1 MVFLNTSRIVISLII
16 VTLTLRAR
24 AASIGVQNCCG
35 DLHNLFPS
43 LVSFPNSTNYNSTL
57 YSYYT
62 AQEVSIDPAC
72 FFSPG
77 SESDIASTLS
87 LFSQHK
93 CSFAIKSG
101 GHGIWGG
108 IANIQNGVSIDLAKF
123 NALGVASR
131 GNETVVK
138 IGVGMKWGQV
148 YQLLDAQGLAVP
160 GGRWGGVGVG
170 GLTLGGGISFF
181 STRVGFVCDNIVN
194 AQVVLASGK
203 IVNANAT
210 SHPELWRALKGG
222 SNNFGV
228 VTRLDLLAFPQGKF
242 WGGQVIQPYTPATLD
257 HFVDAVSTYSSDPE
271 FDIYASLIF
280 SYVFNSGSWIFI
292 SNVQYTQE
300 NNFPS
305 TLAPFT
311 DYEPDTQVQ
320 NTVRF
325 SNLSDFAD
333 TNSDADGPNGA
344 TRNFYFTRT
353 YGSSPVLIRQMYN
366 LHNETVSKTVS
377 LLTEAVSWSL
387 TAEPFPTVLTQWGD
401 RKGGNVLG
409 LHADDG
415 PLILWL
421 VTVFWHDPT
430 NDAMIAKAVSD
441 FFSKIDSLAQEL
453 GLYNSYS
460 YLNYAD
466 KTEPVIEGYGAENVA
481 FLRAV
486 SKKYD
491 SQGVF
496 QKLVPGGFKL
506 GV

>member
-1 MVFLNTSRIVISLII
+1 MMLLNIATWA
-16 VTLTLRAR
+16 LRAQG
-24 AASIGVQNCCG
+24 ASNAVQ
-35 DLHNLFPS
+35 HS
-43 LVSFPNSTNYNSTL
+43 
-57 YSYYT
+57 
-62 AQEVSIDPAC
+62 QEVSIDPKC
-72 FFSPG
+72 FFSPS
-77 SESDIASTLS
+77 SEADIASALS
-87 LFSQHK
+87 LLSRHN

-123 NALGVASR
+123 NALEIENQ

-148 YQLLDAQGLAVP
+148 YNLLDAQGLVVP

-181 STRVGFVCDNIVN
+181 STRVGFVCDNIIN
-194 AQVVLASGK
+194 AQVVLASGE

-210 SHPELWRALKGG
+210 SHPQLLRALKGG

-242 WGGQVIQPYTPATLD
+242 WGGQIIHPYTLAALE

-271 FDIYASLIF
+271 FDTYASLIF
-280 SYVFNSGSWIFI
+280 SFVFNSGSRIFI

-300 NNFPS
+300 HNFPS

-311 DYEPDTQVQ
+311 GYEPDAQVT

-333 TNSDADGPNGA
+333 TNSDSDGPNGA

-353 YGSSPVLIRQMYN
+353 YGSSPALTRQMYDIY
-366 LHNETVSKTVS
+366 NETVSAAVP
-377 LLTEAVSWSL
+377 LLTEEASWSL
-387 TAEPFPTVLTQWGD
+387 TAEPFPPVLTQWGD

-430 NDAMIAKAVSD
+430 NDAIIAETIAG
-441 FFSKIDSLAQEL
+441 FFSKIDSLAQES
-453 GLYNSYS
+453 GLYSSYS

-466 KTEPVIEGYGAENVA
+466 KTQPVIEGYGPENLA
-481 FLRAV
+481 FLRNV
-486 SKKYD
+486 SRKYD
-491 SQGVF
+491 PHGVF

>member
-1 MVFLNTSRIVISLII
+1 MNSLNTSRIVISLII
-16 VTLTLRAR
+16 VTLALRAR
-24 AASIGVQNCCG
+24 GASINVHNCCG
-35 DLHNLFPS
+35 DLHNRFPCI
-43 LVSFPNSTNYNSTL
+43 VSFPNSTSYNSTL

-72 FFSPG
+72 FFSPT
-77 SESDIASTLS
+77 SESEIASALS
-87 LFSQHK
+87 LFSQRK

-123 NALGVASR
+123 NTLEVASR
-131 GNETVVK
+131 RNETVAK

-148 YQLLDAQGLAVP
+148 YHMLDAQGLAVP

-170 GLTLGGGISFF
+170 GLTLGGKEKSWD
-181 STRVGFVCDNIVN
+181 FVLLYKSW
-194 AQVVLASGK
+194 VVLASGK

-210 SHPELWRALKGG
+210 CHPELWRALKGG
-222 SNNFGV
+222 SNNFGI

-242 WGGQVIQPYTPATLD
+242 WGGQIIQPYTPAALN
-257 HFVDAVSTYSSDPE
+257 HFVEAVSTYSSDPK

-280 SYVFNSGSWIFI
+280 TYVFNSGSWLFI

-325 SNLSDFAD
+325 SNLSDFAE

-344 TRNFYFTRT
+344 TR
-353 YGSSPVLIRQMYN
+353 SSPVLIRQMYN

-401 RKGGNVLG
+401 RKGGNALG

-430 NDAMIAKAVSD
+430 NDDIIAKAVAD

-491 SQGVF
+491 PQGVF